1 MVGDLIDFPPSF
13 LSCWNDEGLTAIMF
27 FDRLGHEYRSLIE
40 RNAQNDFSILSQ
52 GSCCISEYINFIT
65 SCHHPKKKQQKN
77 NLTIQWKDLTLQTD
91 LSFCTYTNT
100 SENICDEQLHSAV
113 NPR

>member
-65 SCHHPKKKQQKN
+65 SCHHPKKKTTKKQSDNPMKRFN
-77 NLTIQWKDLTLQTD
+77 TADWSKLLHIYKYIWKHLWWTT
-91 LSFCTYTNT
+91 
-100 SENICDEQLHSAV
+100 A
-113 NPR
+113 